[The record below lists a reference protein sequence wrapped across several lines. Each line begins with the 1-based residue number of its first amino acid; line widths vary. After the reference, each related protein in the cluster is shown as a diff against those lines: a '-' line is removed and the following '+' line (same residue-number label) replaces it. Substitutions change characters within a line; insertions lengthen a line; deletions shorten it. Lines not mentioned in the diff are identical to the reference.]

1 MMLSLLV
8 TLALSL
14 LPSQYVLKE
23 QDMDGSLN
31 RCSPND
37 LLRFDDYNSDG
48 SLTLGEF
55 YTAFR
60 K

>member
-1 MMLSLLV
+1 MLSSLI

-14 LPSQYVLKE
+14 LNSQYVLKE
-23 QDMDGSLN
+23 QDLDSSLKG
-31 RCSPND
+31 CSPSD
-37 LLRFDDYNSDG
+37 LLRFDDYNTDG
-48 SLTLGEF
+48 FLTLGEF

>member
-1 MMLSLLV
+1 MMLSSLG
-8 TLALSL
+8 TLALSPL
-14 LPSQYVLKE
+14 ISQYVLKE

-31 RCSPND
+31 GCSPGD